1 MTSRWRRNVLYLRNK
16 SSYSLQPTAAA
27 EHAELSG
34 LTVLAAFRTAIRPES
49 ITDVNLPTLVNVVA
63 LETLKPCHQ

>member
-1 MTSRWRRNVLYLRNK
+1 MYCIYVTNK
-16 SSYSLQPTAAA
+16 ATAYICSSN
-27 EHAELSG
+27 AELIG
-34 LTVLAAFRTAIRPES
+34 LTVLAAFRRAIRPDS